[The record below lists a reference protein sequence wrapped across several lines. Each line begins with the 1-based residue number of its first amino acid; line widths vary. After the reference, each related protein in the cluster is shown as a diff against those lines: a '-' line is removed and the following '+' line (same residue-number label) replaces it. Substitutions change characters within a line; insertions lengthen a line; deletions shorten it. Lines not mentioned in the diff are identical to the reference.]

1 MSSMSNQPGS
11 SELQKA
17 THRNVDLLGNLT
29 TLLVFKYTNEYGG
42 QVYTNEHHE
51 YVVWE
56 NGQGEAQVP
65 PLTVEVT
72 DHADH
77 YMDSKGY
84 KFLKTTRPRE
94 MDCWGNLAN
103 RKTGFK

>member
-17 THRNVDLLGNLT
+17 THSNVDLLGNLT

-51 YVVWE
+51 YAVWE
-56 NGQGEAQVP
+56 IVKEIRMY
-65 PLTVEVT
+65 L
-72 DHADH
+72 
-77 YMDSKGY
+77 
-84 KFLKTTRPRE
+84 L
-94 MDCWGNLAN
+94 
-103 RKTGFK
+103 